1 MWRKICVT
9 NVVRLNVHFGY
20 ASNFLYLYLY
30 SKMNSSNSS
39 AAWVKIAKCYFPL
52 IHLFLK
58 IPPDFPLVWVIP
70 WVALLYSFYISNW
83 THVIPSKQSIWN
95 NFTQIQQFIIIIFL
109 NLPPPPFLFSFL
121 DRPNIY
127 LFPHFP
133 CFKLTS
139 NNVRF
144 YRDCIIRHYLTYVF
158 SHLKVAVKKY
168 QNHREVLRIGHAN
181 HN

>member
-9 NVVRLNVHFGY
+9 NVVSVNVHFGY

-58 IPPDFPLVWVIP
+58 IPPDFPLVGVIP

-109 NLPPPPFLFSFL
+109 NLTHPPISLQLLKPSKYIFVSASTVFLISPVL
-121 DRPNIY
+121 SLLLI
-127 LFPHFP
+127 
-133 CFKLTS
+133 
-139 NNVRF
+139 
-144 YRDCIIRHYLTYVF
+144 TYVF
-158 SHLKVAVKKY
+158 
-168 QNHREVLRIGHAN
+168 IGIVF
-181 HN
+181 

>member
-1 MWRKICVT
+1 MSKNCKVLSSPNSLISKNSPRFSPG
-9 NVVRLNVHFGY
+9 L
-20 ASNFLYLYLY
+20 SNTVGC
-30 SKMNSSNSS
+30 S
-39 AAWVKIAKCYFPL
+39 
-52 IHLFLK
+52 
-58 IPPDFPLVWVIP
+58 
-70 WVALLYSFYISNW
+70 
-83 THVIPSKQSIWN
+83 
-95 NFTQIQQFIIIIFL
+95 IIFL
-109 NLPPPPFLFSFL
+109 LYLKLNSCNTQQAVYMKQFYTNTTIYNNHLSQPHPPPFLFSFL

>member
-1 MWRKICVT
+1 MVYHLQVMWRKICVT

-109 NLPPPPFLFSFL
+109 NLTPPPPISLQLLRPSKYIFVSSFPLF
-121 DRPNIY
+121 
-127 LFPHFP
+127 
-133 CFKLTS
+133 
-139 NNVRF
+139 
-144 YRDCIIRHYLTYVF
+144 
-158 SHLKVAVKKY
+158 
-168 QNHREVLRIGHAN
+168 
-181 HN
+181 